1 MQIKNFF
8 SEKRLLGVC
17 NNTEYTANSLCQ
29 SISSSLESF
38 INGGEQFDDIT
49 MLAVKRQ
56 DKSLKLQCEL
66 SELEKIQQYIFK
78 LDIADKLKKKIFL
91 ACDEVFSNI
100 VNYSGADL
108 IFVSYNKKAD
118 KISIISEIME
128 RSSII
133 LRIDQRKI
141 LTILMMVE
149 WE

>member
-1 MQIKNFF
+1 MALGVFDDSEYKQYICDFSNGDILYLYTDGVTEAVNADKEFF

-78 LDIADKLKKKIFL
+78 LDIADKLKK
-91 ACDEVFSNI
+91 ENFSLL
-100 VNYSGADL
+100 VMRFSL
-108 IFVSYNKKAD
+108 I
-118 KISIISEIME
+118 
-128 RSSII
+128 
-133 LRIDQRKI
+133 L
-141 LTILMMVE
+141 
-149 WE
+149 